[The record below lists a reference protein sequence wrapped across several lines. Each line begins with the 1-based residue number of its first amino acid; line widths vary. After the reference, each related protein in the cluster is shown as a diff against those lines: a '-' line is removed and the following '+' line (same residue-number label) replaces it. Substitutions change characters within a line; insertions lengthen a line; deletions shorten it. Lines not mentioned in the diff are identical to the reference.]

1 MYSRTDADRIIY
13 MQHWEIMTNSL
24 VVVHARVC
32 SIVYM
37 LKNDGPFTQTTAAAW
52 LSTVY
57 IYMLT
62 FFFFFFHFGFSIFIF
77 GSNPNVLVSNQSR
90 EASTVVSFLRSHHP
104 TYASLYILFVWNKKK
119 KKGAVDPRCRDDI
132 SDWTATAHT
141 HSTQYKREK
150 KTFRKKYYPFLFCF
164 VLFLF
169 FSFYSIVFSQSSIF
183 INAILCWETERCPT
197 YIIRYMFTSLI
208 FLFLCPLTYMRQR
221 RGGGHCPFSLV
232 IFILSDEN
240 INKQ

>member
-57 IYMLT
+57 VYMLT

-197 YIIRYMFTSLI
+197 YIIRYICSLASSSYFCVLWHI
-208 FLFLCPLTYMRQR
+208 CGSDGAGVTVRSLSSFSSYPMR
-221 RGGGHCPFSLV
+221 
-232 IFILSDEN
+232 I
-240 INKQ
+240 

>member
-1 MYSRTDADRIIY
+1 MTGHSHRPLLLHGCLLSIY
-13 MQHWEIMTNSL
+13 I
-24 VVVHARVC
+24 C
-32 SIVYM
+32 
-37 LKNDGPFTQTTAAAW
+37 W
-52 LSTVY
+52 L
-57 IYMLT
+57 L
-62 FFFFFFHFGFSIFIF
+62 FFFFFSFWLFHLHFWLKSKCVGLQPEPRGQHSRVIFALPS
-77 GSNPNVLVSNQSR
+77 SNICVIV
-90 EASTVVSFLRSHHP
+90 
-104 TYASLYILFVWNKKK
+104 YFVCLKQKKK
-119 KKGAVDPRCRDDI
+119 KKEPLTRDVEMTSQI
-132 SDWTATAHT
+132 ERPPHT